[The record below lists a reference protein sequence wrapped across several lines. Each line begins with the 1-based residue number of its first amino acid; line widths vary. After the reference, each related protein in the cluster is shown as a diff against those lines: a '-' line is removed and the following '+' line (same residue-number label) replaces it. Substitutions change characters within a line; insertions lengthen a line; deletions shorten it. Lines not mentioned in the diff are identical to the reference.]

1 MRFVNKHLPL
11 LCLLLLS
18 RVATAQVSVFACEP
32 EWAALAQE
40 IGGKHVSASSA
51 TTALQD
57 VHHIQARPS
66 LIAKLRQADLLVCT
80 GAGLEAGWLPVLQRR
95 ANNPAVQTGAAGYL
109 EATQY
114 VKLLDRP
121 AQIDRAAGDVHA
133 QGNPHI
139 QLDPRNY
146 PPIAK
151 AMAGRLAE
159 IDPQHAGDYAAGL
172 NDFLQ
177 RWASAMGGWQ
187 VQAQPLQGAQI
198 VVHHDSWPYL
208 ADWLGLQR
216 VGTLEPKPGVPPTS
230 AHLSKLMQQLQ
241 EHDATAII
249 RSSYQNEKAA
259 DWLSQR
265 TGLPIVV
272 LPSTVGGNVE
282 AQDLFGLFSDILQ
295 RLLAVTS

>member
-1 MRFVNKHLPL
+1 MKHIIRQLPL
-11 LCLLLLS
+11 VCLLLLT
-18 RVATAQVSVFACEP
+18 RAAAAQVSVFACEP

-40 IGGKHVSASSA
+40 IGGKHVEASSA

-80 GAGLEAGWLPVLQRR
+80 GAGLESGWLPVLQRR

-249 RSSYQNEKAA
+249 RSSYQNAKAA

-272 LPSTVGGNVE
+272 LPSTVGGNAE

>member
-1 MRFVNKHLPL
+1 M
-11 LCLLLLS
+11 
-18 RVATAQVSVFACEP
+18 
-32 EWAALAQE
+32 
-40 IGGKHVSASSA
+40 
-51 TTALQD
+51 
-57 VHHIQARPS
+57 
-66 LIAKLRQADLLVCT
+66 
-80 GAGLEAGWLPVLQRR
+80 
-95 ANNPAVQTGAAGYL
+95 

-114 VKLLDRP
+114 LKLLDRP
-121 AQIDRAAGDVHA
+121 LQVDRAAGDVHA

-146 PPIAK
+146 PPIAQ

-159 IDPQHAGDYAAGL
+159 IDPQHAGDYEAGL
-172 NDFLQ
+172 SDFLQ
-177 RWASAMGGWQ
+177 RWAAAIDGWQ
-187 VQAQPLQGAQI
+187 VQAQPLQGVQV

-230 AHLSKLMQQLQ
+230 AHLSKLLQQLQ
-241 EHDATAII
+241 EHAAAAII
-249 RSSYQNEKAA
+249 RSPYQNAKAA

-272 LPSTVGGNVE
+272 LPSTVGGNAE

-295 RLLAVTS
+295 RLLAITS

>member
-1 MRFVNKHLPL
+1 MKFIIWQLSLV
-11 LCLLLLS
+11 CLLLLS
-18 RVATAQVSVFACEP
+18 RAATAQVSVFACEP

-249 RSSYQNEKAA
+249 RSSYQNAKAA

-272 LPSTVGGNVE
+272 LPSTVGGNAE
-282 AQDLFGLFSDILQ
+282 AQDLFGLFSNILQ